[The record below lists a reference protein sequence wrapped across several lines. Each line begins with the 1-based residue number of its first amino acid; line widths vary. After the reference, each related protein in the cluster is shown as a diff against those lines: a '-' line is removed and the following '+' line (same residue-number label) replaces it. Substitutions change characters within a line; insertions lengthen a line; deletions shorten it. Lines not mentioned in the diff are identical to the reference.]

1 MKYLLATGPAVRMG
15 GQGGLRGQRPA
26 PSSLL
31 GLPSSLKPLRPQPQP
46 FSPPPSSPPRV
57 APILTSALPGLPSE
71 TPTHTPSPAGSSPCR
86 LWSTQNESQVG
97 FHPDGPRFAN
107 QRRSFNAQL
116 PIICLRPPRPRAE
129 QRVVGGHIVLV
140 RPSDWPGPVGPGS
153 SLKLDW
159 IEVVPAPR
167 TPHSLSITPSLR

>member
-1 MKYLLATGPAVRMG
+1 MD

-31 GLPSSLKPLRPQPQP
+31 GPLSSLKTLRPQPQS

-57 APILTSALPGLPSE
+57 TPLRTSALPGLPSG
-71 TPTHTPSPAGSSPCR
+71 TPTHTPSPAGSSPWR
-86 LWSTQNESQVG
+86 RWSTQDESQVG
-97 FHPDGPRFAN
+97 FHPGGPRFAN

-116 PIICLRPPRPRAE
+116 PSICLHPPRPRAA
-129 QRVVGGHIVLV
+129 QRVVGGHIVFV
-140 RPSDWPGPVGPGS
+140 TPSDWPGPVGPGS
-153 SLKLDW
+153 SLKYDW